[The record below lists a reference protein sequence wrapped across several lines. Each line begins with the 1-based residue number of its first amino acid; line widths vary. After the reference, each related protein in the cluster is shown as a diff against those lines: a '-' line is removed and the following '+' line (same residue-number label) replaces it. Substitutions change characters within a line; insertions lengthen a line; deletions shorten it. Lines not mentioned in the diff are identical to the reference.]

1 MNERERRW
9 QLALGTP
16 PERRG
21 AGASG
26 GSALGEADQRMSDA
40 LDQLYGQKGGMGRSA
55 PKVAKWLGEVRE
67 LFPSHVVQIVQ
78 RDAIDRHGLTQL
90 LLEPELLSEIE
101 PDVSL
106 VADLLSLQSAVP
118 DASKELARQ
127 VVRRVVDDI
136 LKRLAATTRDA
147 VRGAVRLSRR
157 TRRPRPADI
166 DWHRTIQANLRH
178 YLPEHRAIVPQTLI
192 GHARGQRHIDHV
204 ALVVDQSGSMAP
216 SVIYASV
223 FAAVMASLP
232 AVATQLVCF
241 DTAVVDLTD
250 QLADPVDVLFG
261 IQLGGGTDIHKALS
275 YTAEHLANPAKTH
288 VVLISDLYEG
298 GNPPAM
304 LAKAREMVGAGVN
317 LIVLLALSDE
327 GRPSY
332 DPRHAAAFA
341 AMGCPVFACTPERF
355 PALMATALSRGDI
368 HAWAAREDIA
378 LIRPDE
384 SI

>member
-9 QLALGTP
+9 RLALGSP
-16 PERRG
+16 PERSSE
-21 AGASG
+21 AG
-26 GSALGEADQRMSDA
+26 LGDRDQRMSDA
-40 LDQLYGQKGGMGRSA
+40 LDQLYGQQGGMGRSA

-67 LFPSHVVQIVQ
+67 LFPTQVVQVVQ
-78 RDAIDRHGLTQL
+78 RDAIERHGLTQL

-106 VADLLSLQSAVP
+106 VADLLSLRSAVP
-118 DASKELARQ
+118 ENSKELARQ
-127 VVRRVVDDI
+127 VVRRVVED
-136 LKRLAATTRDA
+136 LMKRLAATTRDA
-147 VRGAVRLSRR
+147 VRGAVRLSKR
-157 TRRPRPADI
+157 TRRPREVDI

-178 YLPEHRAIVPQTLI
+178 WLPEQRALIPQTLL

-232 AVATQLVCF
+232 AVKTQLVCF
-241 DTAVVDLTD
+241 DTAVVDLTE
-250 QLADPVDVLFG
+250 QLSDPVDVLFG
-261 IQLGGGTDIHKALS
+261 IQLGGGTDICKALT
-275 YTAEHLANPAKTH
+275 YTHEQLRNPSKTH
-288 VVLISDLYEG
+288 MVLISDLYEG
-298 GNPPAM
+298 GNAEGM

-317 LIVLLALSDE
+317 LIVLLALADE
-327 GRPSY
+327 GKPFY
-332 DPRHAAAFA
+332 DPGHAAAFA
-341 AMGCPVFACTPERF
+341 SMGCPVFACTPDRF

-378 LIRPDE
+378 LIRADDG
-384 SI
+384 